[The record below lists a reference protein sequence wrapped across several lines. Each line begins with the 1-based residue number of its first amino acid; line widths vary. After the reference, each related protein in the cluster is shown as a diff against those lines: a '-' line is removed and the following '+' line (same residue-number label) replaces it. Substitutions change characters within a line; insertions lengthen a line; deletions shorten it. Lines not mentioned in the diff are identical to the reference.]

1 MLVHV
6 FVCSIETK
14 ALALPA
20 HALLWDVA
28 RRSEAPMREES
39 SSERGKT
46 RAARLLDAALA
57 EEVLATHF
65 PALQCAVPIDKQ
77 GVRRLLQAL
86 DKAPVWQFKVLAFG
100 RASDPIAGSDLR
112 TLLQAI
118 AAKPQG
124 FPVAAEILDMRLFS
138 DGDKKIAVDSEL
150 LAAGRDLL
158 EMLE

>member
-46 RAARLLDAALA
+46 LKVSRGLARSS
-57 EEVLATHF
+57 VTTH
-65 PALQCAVPIDKQ
+65 
-77 GVRRLLQAL
+77 G
-86 DKAPVWQFKVLAFG
+86 
-100 RASDPIAGSDLR
+100 
-112 TLLQAI
+112 
-118 AAKPQG
+118 
-124 FPVAAEILDMRLFS
+124 
-138 DGDKKIAVDSEL
+138 
-150 LAAGRDLL
+150 
-158 EMLE
+158 